1 MQEQVLAVSL
11 AAVAA
16 VAAVFAKVLR
26 ELQPGEAGWSAA
38 EAAAKLR
45 ARLLWGSLVMGAAIA
60 LLTLVPWPH
69 AVATGPE
76 VVSVTVRARL
86 WAWELEPARVP
97 ANTPVVF
104 LATSEDVNHGFGVF
118 DLQGRLLFQT
128 QAMPG
133 WVNKVSWTF
142 AEPGRYRI
150 LCLEYCGLVHHG
162 MIAELDVV
170 PKG

>member
-16 VAAVFAKVLR
+16 IAAVFAKVPR

-38 EAAAKLR
+38 EAAANLR

-76 VVSVTVRARL
+76 VVSVTVRALVGVGTRTG
-86 WAWELEPARVP
+86 AGPRKYSCRVP
-97 ANTPVVF
+97 RH
-104 LATSEDVNHGFGVF
+104 ER
-118 DLQGRLLFQT
+118 GREPRIRRLRP
-128 QAMPG
+128 PG
-133 WVNKVSWTF
+133 
-142 AEPGRYRI
+142 A
-150 LCLEYCGLVHHG
+150 L
-162 MIAELDVV
+162 VV
-170 PKG
+170 PNPGHAGLGE

>member
-16 VAAVFAKVLR
+16 VAAVFAKVPR

-38 EAAAKLR
+38 EAAANLR

-86 WAWELEPARVP
+86 WAWELEPARVR
-97 ANTPVVF
+97 ANTPVSFSPRARKGTTDSASSTPRALV
-104 LATSEDVNHGFGVF
+104 VRNRGI
-118 DLQGRLLFQT
+118 
-128 QAMPG
+128 PG
-133 WVNKVSWTF
+133 
-142 AEPGRYRI
+142 
-150 LCLEYCGLVHHG
+150 
-162 MIAELDVV
+162 
-170 PKG
+170 